1 MGPLEVMKIET
12 NLRPTL
18 IWLCLISIF
27 AVCLNA
33 YSQQQVVNKNPMSI
47 DFVRPERN
55 KIDPN
60 ENVEVVV
67 HVVLDKPHHAY
78 SERFRVLAPDLD
90 WLQVGGPRIK
100 DEVDF
105 FDPISKKNKKGLGAG
120 PGEIAFVIEPKAEA
134 PTGQRSLKFE
144 LEYQAC
150 TEKYCLLPIR
160 LPFELEISIGSEAAV
175 SGQPKETLL
184 GLNRL
189 TSKEGIQGLLG
200 QNLALAFLLVFFA
213 GILAS
218 FTPCIYPMIPIT
230 LAVLGA
236 RDEKRTKT
244 ASLTLSLS
252 YVLGIAVTYSLLGVF
267 AALTGS
273 LFGGFLGHPA
283 VAVGLGLMFVALG
296 LSMYGLFEITVPL
309 FISSKLSL
317 HKTQKGPV
325 GAFMA
330 GQVAGVLASPCVGPV
345 LVGLLAF
352 VAQTR
357 NVGLGFALMFTFA
370 FGMGQLF
377 LILGTFSHL
386 LNKVPKSGSWMDFV
400 KFIMGSAMIALAIFY
415 VQPVVG
421 EQVFLGLVGLALIL
435 ISGFF
440 GAFDK
445 EDTPLLQMKK
455 GALLA
460 AFVVGLLFLTQA
472 VFPGL
477 FEPNPMLGTEIG
489 SSKNTVPWETFS
501 FDKLEAAKTSDK
513 GIVIDFYADWCLAC
527 KEMEVDTFPKPEV
540 MALKDKFIWFKFDAT
555 ETSPAFD
562 KLREQHGILGLPWIL
577 IYEPS
582 GKKREDLTLTGFE
595 GPSKFSER
603 LKKSL

>member
-330 GQVAGVLASPCVGPV
+330 GRKLQECSPALVLGSVGRP
-345 LVGLLAF
+345 F
-352 VAQTR
+352 
-357 NVGLGFALMFTFA
+357 GFCSA
-370 FGMGQLF
+370 
-377 LILGTFSHL
+377 
-386 LNKVPKSGSWMDFV
+386 NPKRRLRLCPHVYICLWH
-400 KFIMGSAMIALAIFY
+400 GSAVLN
-415 VQPVVG
+415 
-421 EQVFLGLVGLALIL
+421 
-435 ISGFF
+435 SR
-440 GAFDK
+440 D
-445 EDTPLLQMKK
+445 
-455 GALLA
+455 
-460 AFVVGLLFLTQA
+460 FLTLAEQ
-472 VFPGL
+472 
-477 FEPNPMLGTEIG
+477 
-489 SSKNTVPWETFS
+489 SS
-501 FDKLEAAKTSDK
+501 
-513 GIVIDFYADWCLAC
+513 
-527 KEMEVDTFPKPEV
+527 
-540 MALKDKFIWFKFDAT
+540 
-555 ETSPAFD
+555 
-562 KLREQHGILGLPWIL
+562 
-577 IYEPS
+577 
-582 GKKREDLTLTGFE
+582 
-595 GPSKFSER
+595 
-603 LKKSL
+603 